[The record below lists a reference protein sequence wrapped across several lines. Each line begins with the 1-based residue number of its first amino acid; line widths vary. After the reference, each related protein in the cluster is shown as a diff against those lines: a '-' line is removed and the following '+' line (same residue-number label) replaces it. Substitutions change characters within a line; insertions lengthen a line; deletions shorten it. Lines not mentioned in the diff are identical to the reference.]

1 MPIDE
6 WKAYMLDG
14 RILEEDVVELNNL
27 IRYIK
32 LYTSEFS
39 VKLTT
44 NMRTFAKLW
53 KRLSS

>member
-6 WKAYMLDG
+6 WEAYMLDG

-44 NMRTFAKLW
+44 I
-53 KRLSS
+53 